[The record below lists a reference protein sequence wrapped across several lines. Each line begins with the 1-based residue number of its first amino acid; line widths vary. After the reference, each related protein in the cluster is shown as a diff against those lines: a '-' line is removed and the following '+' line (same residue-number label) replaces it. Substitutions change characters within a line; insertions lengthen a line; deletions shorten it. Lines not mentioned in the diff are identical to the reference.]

1 MTISPVI
8 VAQRV
13 DPNAVADLSEIADL
27 ARAAGYDVSNTLT
40 QSREEDAAYHFGEGK
55 IEALARLVKQ
65 TDAEAVIV
73 DNRLG
78 PYQTY
83 NIGGKLPTG
92 VEVIDRFTLILE
104 IFGQRANTRKAQLQ
118 VELAELRYEL
128 PRVEAKSS
136 LAKRDERP
144 GFMGLGEYDESRE
157 RDIKSQIS
165 RISQELDAIAEKE
178 QTRREQ
184 RRESGFD
191 LVALAGYTNAG
202 KSTLLRRLADD
213 LDITENKNR
222 HPDLEQT
229 AESEDR
235 LFTTLGTTTRRAD
248 TGRRDVLLTD
258 TVGFVSDLPH
268 WLVESFESTLD
279 SVYRADL
286 VLLVVDASESIDA
299 MREKLI
305 TSHDTLYERNEAPI
319 VTVLNKTDCV
329 EEGALDRKMQS
340 LDALAPNPVAV
351 SGLTGE
357 NIDQLTNRIENEL
370 PSWHDER
377 LLLPLSDDAMSLVS
391 WLYNHGH
398 VENEEYTDTGD
409 AVLIEFSARS
419 TIVKRARAK
428 AAELEES
435 PSKRASDE
443 SANTH
448 DSNGVNT
455 KTQAQLSERRHDNEI
470 MESESNPERMDT
482 ASDRESTSY
491 EESDTTHQV
500 ASDSPPD
507 RMSDSTREIRR
518 NNPSQVTEDDITQ
531 EDHIDAVDIDVNYPL
546 MSEKNSSDTD
556 TNSKA
561 E

>member
-1 MTISPVI
+1 MTETPVI
-8 VAQRV
+8 IAQRV
-13 DPNAVADLSEIADL
+13 DPNSVADLSEIADL

-55 IEALARLVKQ
+55 VEALARLVRR
-65 TDAEAVIV
+65 TGAEAVIV

-157 RDIKSQIS
+157 RDIKAQIS

-213 LDITENKNR
+213 LDIAENENR

-248 TGRRDVLLTD
+248 TGRRDILLTD

-286 VLLVVDASESIDA
+286 VLLIVDASESIDA

-329 EEGALDRKMQS
+329 EEGALNRKMQS

-357 NIDQLTNRIENEL
+357 NIEQLTDRIESEL

-391 WLYNHGH
+391 WLYDHGH

-419 TIVKRARAK
+419 TIIKRARAK
-428 AAELEES
+428 AAALEES
-435 PSKRASDE
+435 ESEGVSDE
-443 SANTH
+443 H
-448 DSNGVNT
+448 DSHGVNAQA
-455 KTQAQLSERRHDNEI
+455 QAQLSERSNHTGAINSDTNPKQ
-470 MESESNPERMDT
+470 METITEVESTSPEQSGGETTRRIAPDSPHNHMSEPTTETRESNPR
-482 ASDRESTSY
+482 S
-491 EESDTTHQV
+491 
-500 ASDSPPD
+500 
-507 RMSDSTREIRR
+507 I
-518 NNPSQVTEDDITQ
+518 TEDDSKQ
-531 EDHIDAVDIDVNYPL
+531 HQRSKEVDTDVSYPL
-546 MSEKNSSDTD
+546 ASEEGTSETDSNS
-556 TNSKA
+556 
-561 E
+561 EVE